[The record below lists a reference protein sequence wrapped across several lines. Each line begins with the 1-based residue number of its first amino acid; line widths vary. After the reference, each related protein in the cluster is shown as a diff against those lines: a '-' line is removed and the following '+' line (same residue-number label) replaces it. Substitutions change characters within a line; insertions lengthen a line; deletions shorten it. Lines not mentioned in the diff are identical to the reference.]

1 LTTFWGEQ
9 RATVAIVAVAR
20 IFSVLDHTLIQQI
33 EEMTSGETV
42 HYSSNLVGAYRAAHM
57 AYDDTGDAEFL
68 AIASEAECGLRILL
82 TKLRHQRAAFT
93 RWI

>member
-1 LTTFWGEQ
+1 MRSGGNNRPPWHSL
-9 RATVAIVAVAR
+9 RR
-20 IFSVLDHTLIQQI
+20 SVFFCFLDHTLIQQI

-57 AYDDTGDAEFL
+57 AYLDTGDSEFL
-68 AIASEAECGLRILL
+68 PIASKAERELRILL
-82 TKLRHQRAAFT
+82 TKLRHQRAVFT